1 MNNNKTHLIGAQ
13 NLVGLAL
20 CRPGGHLFGRDV
32 GGDGAFGPLLVVVQD
47 RDLRVL
53 VGTRQDHLSLD
64 LEGNCSINGLSVTYR
79 LNSSIN
85 LKLPT
90 RFIKLRSVNSLTVMN

>member
-32 GGDGAFGPLLVVVQD
+32 GGDGAFGPLLVVVQN

-64 LEGNCSINGLSVTYR
+64 LMR
-79 LNSSIN
+79 
-85 LKLPT
+85 LKL
-90 RFIKLRSVNSLTVMN
+90 KLILIGYFFEWKGFARNSTSWIIL